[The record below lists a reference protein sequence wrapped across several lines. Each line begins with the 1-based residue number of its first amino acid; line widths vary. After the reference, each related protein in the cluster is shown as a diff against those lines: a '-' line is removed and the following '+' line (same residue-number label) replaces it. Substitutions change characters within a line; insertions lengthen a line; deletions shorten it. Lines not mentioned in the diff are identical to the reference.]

1 MDLLPSA
8 CIWAEEG
15 PIERTL
21 ERVKETAFHYVDV
34 EPDTLDAGNALAT
47 VKKLGLKV
55 SCVALDHKLPPN
67 CSWESVEGAQKTVA
81 QLHKAI
87 TKAQALGA
95 TTGYVGPCKNTKLL
109 PRYRDAV
116 LSLADFAAG
125 HGIKFC
131 VEHAPGRALARA
143 RDALA
148 FVEQAGK
155 ANLYL
160 LLDVGHTLLSKEN
173 AWEIVAAAGPRLGY
187 VQLNDNDGK
196 KDRHWPLLDGILKEE
211 NLVRTLAA
219 LRAAGY
225 QGTLGL
231 EIVPYH
237 HVSLISSFSKN
248 HNLLLRLQQTQTAA
262 AS

>member
-34 EPDTLDAGNALAT
+34 EPDTLDAGL
-47 VKKLGLKV
+47 
-55 SCVALDHKLPPN
+55 
-67 CSWESVEGAQKTVA
+67 SV
-81 QLHKAI
+81 
-87 TKAQALGA
+87 
-95 TTGYVGPCKNTKLL
+95 
-109 PRYRDAV
+109 
-116 LSLADFAAG
+116 ADFAAG

-173 AWEIVAAAGPRLGY
+173 A
-187 VQLNDNDGK
+187 
-196 KDRHWPLLDGILKEE
+196 
-211 NLVRTLAA
+211 
-219 LRAAGY
+219 
-225 QGTLGL
+225 
-231 EIVPYH
+231 
-237 HVSLISSFSKN
+237 
-248 HNLLLRLQQTQTAA
+248 
-262 AS
+262 